1 MDTFMSVVIAVV
13 IMGAFLFG
21 SVYIGLHYS
30 KKSAK
35 RLKEQR
41 EKENYSEAK

>member
-1 MDTFMSVVIAVV
+1 MNTSLAVLIAAFFMGIL
-13 IMGAFLFG
+13 LFG

-35 RLKEQR
+35 KLRESR
-41 EKENYSEAK
+41 EKEFQSKEK